1 VHQTFFEHFL
11 LFGRKKGFIG
21 ISAFYFRRC
30 ILERESERER
40 ERMVEKKILNPQQ
53 ESFSGACCC
62 CGKSFDF
69 RCKYKLVYPQQPL
82 LKGYRLLRAGNYVR
96 KLSLMRANGE
106 IQNIF
111 FLPTE
116 TTVFSHC
123 FQIVRC

>member
-1 VHQTFFEHFL
+1 MHQNFFEHFL

-21 ISAFYFRRC
+21 ISGFYCRKS
-30 ILERESERER
+30 ILERER
-40 ERMVEKKILNPQQ
+40 EREREDGRKKKLRKSSAGII
-53 ESFSGACCC
+53 SGAYC
-62 CGKSFDF
+62 CGKSFDS

-106 IQNIF
+106 IQNMF

-116 TTVFSHC
+116 TTVFTHC
-123 FQIVRC
+123 F